1 MLLLLP
7 LPKRSGHGGL
17 VGSPRYCPDPSGTK
31 GCLGLRDCYAERACC
46 EMKVLEALFYSA
58 AGYL

>member
-7 LPKRSGHGGL
+7 LPKRGGHRGL
-17 VGSPRYCPDPSGTK
+17 VESPRHCQDLSGAK

-46 EMKVLEALFYSA
+46 EMKVLEAHFYSA
-58 AGYL
+58 PGYL